1 MKNRK
6 GLIEDSYLPVA
17 WEYRESIQEA
27 IEQKKDGKIF
37 FFNPHNEVDEVQG
50 QSLKIEGDTK
60 LGDFLVTY
68 SGERIRIDRII
79 TLYGKVGAAYDEY
92 NAFADACM
100 DCLGGYDK
108 DEIG

>member
-1 MKNRK
+1 MKDRK
-6 GLIEDSYLPVA
+6 DLTEPSYLPIA

-27 IEQKKDGKIF
+27 IDLKKQGKIF
-37 FFNPHNEVDEVQG
+37 FFNANHQVDEAQG
-50 QSLKIEGDTK
+50 QSLKIETDAK
-60 LGDFLVTY
+60 DGDFLLIS
-68 SGERIRIDRII
+68 SGERIRVDRII

-108 DEIG
+108 DEI

>member
-6 GLIEDSYLPVA
+6 DLTEPSYLPVA

-27 IEQKKDGKIF
+27 IDRKMDGKIF
-37 FFNPHNEVDEVQG
+37 FFNPNNQVDEVQG
-50 QSLKIEGDTK
+50 RTLKIEADAK
-60 LGDFLVTY
+60 DGDFLLTS

-79 TLYGKVGAAYDEY
+79 TLYGKVGAAYEEY

-100 DCLGGYDK
+100 DCLGGYEK
-108 DEIG
+108 DEI